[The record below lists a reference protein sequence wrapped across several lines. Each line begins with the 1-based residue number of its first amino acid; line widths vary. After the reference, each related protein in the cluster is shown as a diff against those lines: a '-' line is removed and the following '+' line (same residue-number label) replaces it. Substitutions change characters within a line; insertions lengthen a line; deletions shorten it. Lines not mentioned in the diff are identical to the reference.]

1 MLECPKCKYQHSK
14 VIDSR
19 PYDDGASIRR
29 RRECLACGFRFNTY
43 ERVEKS
49 PLLVV
54 KRDGTREEFNSS
66 KLLRGIV
73 RSAEKRPI
81 SLEQMEKLASQVENA
96 IREVTDK
103 EIETKRIGEFV
114 MPLLMELDEVSYIRF
129 ASVYREFQS
138 RDMFLKELEAMQK
151 SGMTSEDDSLS
162 ESKVGS
168 DQSTESLNDSE
179 RLEIEENE
187 SKA

>member
-1 MLECPKCKYQHSK
+1 MECPKCGHQHSK

-19 PYDDGASIRR
+19 PYDDGAAIRR
-29 RRECLACGFRFNTY
+29 RRECLACSYRFNTY
-43 ERVEKS
+43 ERIEKS

-54 KRDGTREEFNSS
+54 KRDGTREEFNRN

-81 SLEQMEKLASQVENA
+81 TREQMENLAYQVENA
-96 IREVTDK
+96 IRDVTDK

-138 RDMFLKELEAMQK
+138 REMFLKELEAMKKAGLTTSDEVNTDEEVTENQLSK
-151 SGMTSEDDSLS
+151 SPLDSDRLENKAHESED
-162 ESKVGS
+162 
-168 DQSTESLNDSE
+168 
-179 RLEIEENE
+179 
-187 SKA
+187 

>member
-1 MLECPKCKYQHSK
+1 MECPKCNHQHSK

-19 PYDDGASIRR
+19 PYDDGTAIRR
-29 RRECLACGFRFNTY
+29 RRECLACGHRFNTY

-54 KRDGTREEFNSS
+54 KRDGTREEFNRD

-81 SLEQMEKLASQVENA
+81 TREQMETLASQVENA
-96 IREVTDK
+96 IRDVTDK

-138 RDMFLKELEAMQK
+138 RDMFMKELEAMKK
-151 SGMTSEDDSLS
+151 SGIDGDGPFTT
-162 ESKVGS
+162 ESHGMS
-168 DQSTESLNDSE
+168 DQSTESPSDSD
-179 RLEIEENE
+179 RLENEANE
-187 SKA
+187 SED

>member
-1 MLECPKCKYQHSK
+1 MECPKCKHQHSK

-19 PYDDGASIRR
+19 PYDDGAAIRR
-29 RRECLACGFRFNTY
+29 RRECLACGHRFNTY

-54 KRDGTREEFNSS
+54 KRDGTREEFNRD

-81 SLEQMEKLASQVENA
+81 SREQMETLASQVETA

-138 RDMFLKELEAMQK
+138 RDMFLKELEAMK
-151 SGMTSEDDSLS
+151 KTGNTDTEDLS
-162 ESKVGS
+162 QEAERVS
-168 DQSTESLNDSE
+168 DQSTESPNDSD
-179 RLEIEENE
+179 RLETEANE
-187 SKA
+187 SED

>member
-1 MLECPKCKYQHSK
+1 MECPKCKHQQSK

-19 PYDDGASIRR
+19 PYDDGTAIRR
-29 RRECLACGFRFNTY
+29 RRECLECGHRFNTY

-54 KRDGTREEFNSS
+54 KRDGTREEFNRN

-81 SLEQMEKLASQVENA
+81 SREQMETLASQVENA
-96 IREVTDK
+96 IRDVTDK

-138 RDMFLKELEAMQK
+138 RDMFLKELEAMK
-151 SGMTSEDDSLS
+151 RAGINSDNHSLS
-162 ESKVGS
+162 ESHVVS
-168 DQSTESLNDSE
+168 DQSTESPTDSD
-179 RLEIEENE
+179 RLENEANE
-187 SKA
+187 SED